1 MKREKN
7 EPTKNRIFTNWSKHT
22 SNLIVEHSLL
32 SFPSNNMN
40 LLSQQLACFHEINE
54 RKTFSN
60 IIMKELEGKLAM
72 TSHYLEQIM
81 GMLEHRL
88 RRQQESTTRHL
99 ESLRLPYPL
108 FVYVLTYQWVLL
120 LGFLT
125 IISNLQIQ
133 IVGINCGVNIHK
145 KLCQ

>member
-1 MKREKN
+1 MKRQKN

-81 GMLEHRL
+81 GMLNTGCVDNKSRP
-88 RRQQESTTRHL
+88 RHL